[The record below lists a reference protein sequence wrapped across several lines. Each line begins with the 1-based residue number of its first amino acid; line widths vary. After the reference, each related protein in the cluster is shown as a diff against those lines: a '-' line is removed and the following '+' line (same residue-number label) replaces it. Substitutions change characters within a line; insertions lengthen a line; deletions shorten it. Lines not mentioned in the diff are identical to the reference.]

1 MAGNQAKYGI
11 GQYGSA
17 SYGEI
22 PVTAKAPLDVSKS
35 GAIFGSAVYG
45 TNTYG
50 GTITETHKGIQALN
64 GFNPEFGLTLDGALP
79 EGQID
84 GSFTGRTQNIVFAG
98 EVQLPSS
105 ITAAGCLWEHGGAGI
120 GSWLGVFLDPDDSN
134 IPKLR
139 FRAGEGASSVQDN
152 TAGDIALQNV
162 AISDIPEFDGNTHT
176 VVFDIKPSAPGRIRL
191 WIDGR
196 EVINQETSGGGQL
209 EGGSWSGGD
218 TGGWGSG
225 YSSIA
230 GVTNGTGGSN
240 SYQTDADW
248 PGTIVSDLRYYA
260 GELASTVSV
269 SVVSEANIVPTS
281 TSATGSVTTATIAG
295 DANLSLTGV
304 SASGTTDP
312 DVVITADATHTVT
325 SVQGT
330 SATGTV
336 GTVGVA
342 IHQVDGV
349 EGTGNTTTATISGD
363 SNLTTASVSASGNVT
378 TVTTTADSNT
388 SVTGV
393 EATGAVGDAESLVNI
408 TAAVTGVEATATAGD
423 VDVFTGTFV
432 TVPVTG
438 LEATGS
444 VTTVTVTADAVADNL
459 TGVEATSTV
468 NDTLVFIG
476 DANFTLPSTE
486 ATGQTTT
493 ATVAADANTTTGSV
507 QATATAD
514 PDVVI
519 EGDALHTIT
528 SVQGVTATGGVG
540 DVVAGAN
547 IDSVAG
553 VEATAIANTATISAG
568 SVVTPQSVEGTGQ
581 TTTAIVSADANLD
594 VTGVEGTG
602 EVTTVDIS
610 IPKNVDV
617 TGVGAT
623 GAVTTTTISGDNNV
637 TSPSVSAIA
646 TADPDV
652 VIEGDALHTITSV
665 QGVSATGG
673 IGDVTAEANI
683 DVVEGV
689 EATASVTTVV
699 AIAKAT
705 ASVSGVEGTSAVN
718 DVTVSTTNVV
728 VVDFVTG
735 QILANTATVS
745 GDANLE
751 LTSVEAT
758 PELTAP
764 IVNAS
769 AVAVSPAIEIDSTLG
784 TLTVAGTVFD
794 YEAQKENYSKRR
806 TVYLPRAA

>member
-1 MAGNQAKYGI
+1 MGYIVGPFISVPAQNSATWTQRTADISDYI
-11 GQYGSA
+11 GQNVRLVVLYQSGSSYTGDVQLDDFNIGGNTFDPENGANGFQVQSVEDNSQLSNVNLIQSDYDAVTWVDLTTDSVTHQTGDYGKFFRDSGGTPSGGTGNTSGNTGSFYYFAETSGTGSDNDIWLRSPEVVINDSTLSLYTAQNGATSGPIYVYLELNDAEPAQAIYGLGHYGQA

-22 PVTAKAPLDVSKS
+22 PVYARAPLSVSTS
-35 GAIFGSAVYG
+35 GAIYGSATYG
-45 TNTYG
+45 SNTYG
-50 GTITETHKGIQALN
+50 GSITETHSGV
-64 GFNPEFGLTLDGALP
+64 
-79 EGQID
+79 
-84 GSFTGRTQNIVFAG
+84 SFTGSVTTVT
-98 EVQLPSS
+98 V
-105 ITAAGCLWEHGGAGI
+105 TADNN
-120 GSWLGVFLDPDDSN
+120 VFLP
-134 IPKLR
+134 
-139 FRAGEGASSVQDN
+139 
-152 TAGDIALQNV
+152 
-162 AISDIPEFDGNTHT
+162 
-176 VVFDIKPSAPGRIRL
+176 
-191 WIDGR
+191 
-196 EVINQETSGGGQL
+196 
-209 EGGSWSGGD
+209 
-218 TGGWGSG
+218 
-225 YSSIA
+225 
-230 GVTNGTGGSN
+230 
-240 SYQTDADW
+240 
-248 PGTIVSDLRYYA
+248 
-260 GELASTVSV
+260 
-269 SVVSEANIVPTS
+269 S
-281 TSATGSVTTATIAG
+281 TSATGSVTTATIVG

-349 EGTGNTTTATISGD
+349 KGTGKTTTATISGD
-363 SNLTTASVSASGNVT
+363 SLVAVSTAKIESFVN

-444 VTTVTVTADAVADNL
+444 VTTATVTADAVADNL
-459 TGVEATSTV
+459 TGLEATSTV

-476 DANFTLPSTE
+476 DANFTLPNTE

-528 SVQGVTATGGVG
+528 SVQGVSATGGVG

-547 IDSVAG
+547 IDSVTG
-553 VEATAIANTATISAG
+553 VEATGQVATATTSGSSNTTPESA
-568 SVVTPQSVEGTGQ
+568 EGTSQ
-581 TTTAIVSADANLD
+581 TTTAIVSADANLA

-617 TGVGAT
+617 TGVEAT
-623 GAVTTTTISGDNNV
+623 GIVTTTTIFGDNNV
-637 TSPSVSAIA
+637 TSPSVSANA
-646 TADPDV
+646 TVDPDV

-718 DVTVSTTNVV
+718 DVTVSATNVI

-758 PELTAP
+758 PELTTP

>member
-1 MAGNQAKYGI
+1 MGYIVGPFISVPAQNNSTWTQRTADISDYIGQNVRLVVLYQSGTTYQGDIQLDDFNIGGNTFDPQNGKNGFQTQTVIDNSKLSNVNSIQSDYDAVSWQDILSEGSDHQASSGFFLRDSGGTPSGGTGNTAGNTGSYYFFAETSYDGSSNDIWLRSPEVTVDNSTLSVYTAQNGATCGPIYFYLELNDAEPVQATYGLGHY
-11 GQYGSA
+11 GQA
-17 SYGEI
+17 RYGEI
-22 PVTAKAPLDVSKS
+22 PVYARAPLSVSTS
-35 GAIFGSAVYG
+35 GAIYGSATYG
-45 TNTYG
+45 SNTYG
-50 GTITETHKGIQALN
+50 GSITETHSGVSSTGSVTTVTVTADN
-64 GFNPEFGLTLDGALP
+64 NVSLP
-79 EGQID
+79 
-84 GSFTGRTQNIVFAG
+84 
-98 EVQLPSS
+98 
-105 ITAAGCLWEHGGAGI
+105 
-120 GSWLGVFLDPDDSN
+120 
-134 IPKLR
+134 
-139 FRAGEGASSVQDN
+139 
-152 TAGDIALQNV
+152 
-162 AISDIPEFDGNTHT
+162 
-176 VVFDIKPSAPGRIRL
+176 
-191 WIDGR
+191 
-196 EVINQETSGGGQL
+196 
-209 EGGSWSGGD
+209 
-218 TGGWGSG
+218 
-225 YSSIA
+225 
-230 GVTNGTGGSN
+230 
-240 SYQTDADW
+240 
-248 PGTIVSDLRYYA
+248 
-260 GELASTVSV
+260 
-269 SVVSEANIVPTS
+269 S
-281 TSATGSVTTATIAG
+281 TSATGSVTTATIVG

-312 DVVITADATHTVT
+312 DVIITADATHTVT

-363 SNLTTASVSASGNVT
+363 SLVAVSTGKITGSVN

-408 TAAVTGVEATATAGD
+408 TITVTGVEATATAGD

-444 VTTVTVTADAVADNL
+444 VTTATVTADAVADNL

-486 ATGQTTT
+486 AIGQTTT

-547 IDSVAG
+547 IDSVIG
-553 VEATAIANTATISAG
+553 VEATVVANTTIISAG
-568 SVVTPQSVEGTGQ
+568 SVGTPQSAEGTGQ
-581 TTTAIVSADANLD
+581 TTTAIVSADANLA

-617 TGVGAT
+617 TGVEAT

-637 TSPSVSAIA
+637 TSPSVSANA
-646 TADPDV
+646 TVDPDV

-689 EATASVTTVV
+689 EATASVTTAV
-699 AIAKAT
+699 AVAKAT
-705 ASVSGVEGTSAVN
+705 ASVSGVEGTSTVN
-718 DVTVSTTNVV
+718 DVTVLTTNVV

-745 GDANLE
+745 ADANLE

>member
-1 MAGNQAKYGI
+1 MGYIVGPFISVPAQNNSTWTQRTADMSDYTGQSVRLVVLYQSGTTYQGDIQLDDFNIGGNTFDPQNGKNGFQTQTVIDNSQLSNVNSIQSDYNAVSWQDILSEGSDHQASSGFFLRDSGGTPSGGTGNTAGNTGSYYFFAETSYDGSSNDIWLRSPEVTVNNSTLSVYTAQNGATCGPIYFYLELNDAEPVQATYGLGHY
-11 GQYGSA
+11 GQA

-22 PVTAKAPLDVSKS
+22 PVYARAPLSVSTS
-35 GAIFGSAVYG
+35 GAIYGSATYG
-45 TNTYG
+45 SNTYG
-50 GTITETHKGIQALN
+50 GSITETHSGVSS
-64 GFNPEFGLTLDGALP
+64 T
-79 EGQID
+79 
-84 GSFTGRTQNIVFAG
+84 GSVTTVT
-98 EVQLPSS
+98 V
-105 ITAAGCLWEHGGAGI
+105 TADNN
-120 GSWLGVFLDPDDSN
+120 VFLP
-134 IPKLR
+134 
-139 FRAGEGASSVQDN
+139 
-152 TAGDIALQNV
+152 
-162 AISDIPEFDGNTHT
+162 
-176 VVFDIKPSAPGRIRL
+176 
-191 WIDGR
+191 
-196 EVINQETSGGGQL
+196 
-209 EGGSWSGGD
+209 
-218 TGGWGSG
+218 
-225 YSSIA
+225 
-230 GVTNGTGGSN
+230 
-240 SYQTDADW
+240 
-248 PGTIVSDLRYYA
+248 
-260 GELASTVSV
+260 
-269 SVVSEANIVPTS
+269 S

-363 SNLTTASVSASGNVT
+363 SLVAVSTAKITSSIN

-408 TAAVTGVEATATAGD
+408 TAAITGVEATATAGD
-423 VDVFTGTFV
+423 VGVFTGLFV
-432 TVPVTG
+432 TVEVTG

-444 VTTVTVTADAVADNL
+444 VTTATVTADAVADNL
-459 TGVEATSTV
+459 TG
-468 NDTLVFIG
+468 L
-476 DANFTLPSTE
+476 E

-507 QATATAD
+507 QATATVD

-519 EGDALHTIT
+519 EGDALHAIT

-547 IDSVAG
+547 IDSVIG
-553 VEATAIANTATISAG
+553 VEA
-568 SVVTPQSVEGTGQ
+568 
-581 TTTAIVSADANLD
+581 
-594 VTGVEGTG
+594 TG

-610 IPKNVDV
+610 IPKNVSV
-617 TGVGAT
+617 TGVEAT
-623 GAVTTTTISGDNNV
+623 SAVTTATVTADNNV
-637 TSPSVSAIA
+637 VSPSVSANA
-646 TADPDV
+646 TVDPDV

-673 IGDVTAEANI
+673 IGDITAEANI

-718 DVTVSTTNVV
+718 DVTVSATNVI

-758 PELTAP
+758 PELTTP